1 MKKSFTMLELIF
13 VIVIIGILAGIAV
26 PKLWVTRDD
35 AINVK
40 VKTEVSTIRSA
51 ISGKY
56 TKLVLE
62 GNNSC
67 PNLEKSTT
75 DDTLFEN
82 ILNYPIYKNSN
93 SLKWDGNGTDY
104 NVTYNNKTIHFNY
117 IDNPDKGCKFEC
129 NSTASTAK
137 DFNCTLFR

>member
-1 MKKSFTMLELIF
+1 MKKSFTILELVF
-13 VIVIIGILAGIAV
+13 VIVIIGILAGVALPRLFTGV
-26 PKLWVTRDD
+26 DD
-35 AINVK
+35 AVNAK
-40 VKTEVSTIRSA
+40 VKTEVSTVRSA

-67 PNLEKSTT
+67 PNLEKSTS

-82 ILNYPIYKNSN
+82 ILTYPISKQEG
-93 SLKWDGNGTDY
+93 SLQWDGNGSDY